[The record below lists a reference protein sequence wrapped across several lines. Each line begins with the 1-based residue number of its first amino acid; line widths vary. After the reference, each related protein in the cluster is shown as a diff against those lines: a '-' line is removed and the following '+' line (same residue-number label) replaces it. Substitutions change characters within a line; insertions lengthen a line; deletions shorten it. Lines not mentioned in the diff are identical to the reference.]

1 MVVTIAKR
9 KLTYADY
16 LNTPD
21 DDTYY
26 ELIDG
31 ELVMVPPPIVDHQGT
46 SGELHIELGN
56 LMRSTSLGR
65 VFASPIGVYLSE
77 TEVVQPDL
85 VFVSRERLHIIER
98 AVIRGA
104 PDLVVEILSPST
116 ARRDRI
122 VKREMYARHGVREY
136 WLVDVS
142 AKTITQLLMREGP
155 DFDTVGVFGPGESLT
170 SPTLGGFR
178 LDPGTVV

>member
-1 MVVTIAKR
+1 MATTTKR

-16 LNTPD
+16 FNMPD

-31 ELVMVPPPIVDHQGT
+31 ELIEFHTPNIAHQRAVGNFI
-46 SGELHIELGN
+46 LELGK
-56 LMRSTSLGR
+56 LMRDTGMGEIFQILT
-65 VFASPIGVYLSE
+65 GVVLSD
-77 TEVVQPDL
+77 TDIVLPDML
-85 VFVSRERLHIIER
+85 FISKERSSIIRYE
-98 AVIRGA
+98 AIHGA
-104 PDLVVEILSPST
+104 PDLVIEILSSST

-136 WLVDVS
+136 WLVNVG

-155 DFDTVGVFGPGESLT
+155 DFDEIGVFGPGELLT
-170 SPTLGGFR
+170 SPTLGGFQ